1 MIKFFRKIRQ
11 NLLSEGKTG
20 KYIKYAIGEIVLVVI
35 GILIAL
41 SINNWN
47 EMRKASI
54 VEIEI
59 LKEIKSSLQK
69 DLDNLKGNSRTQN
82 GILRSQSLILNW
94 IEKDLDYEDSLSR
107 HFRNAT
113 NIGIFRPNASTFE
126 SLKQMGLRTITN
138 DSLRNKIL
146 NLYENE
152 YNSHSTIYNL
162 LIEEIDNLSAISY
175 KFFKLEGQPILK
187 FTLIDENKLKTNDEY
202 IYKLI
207 RMTDINSRYINY
219 YTPKVMNKISLTL
232 NAIDEEL
239 KNK

>member
-1 MIKFFRKIRQ
+1 MLTENKFSKY
-11 NLLSEGKTG
+11 LL
-20 KYIKYAIGEIVLVVI
+20 YAIGEIVLVVI

-69 DLDNLKGNSRTQN
+69 DLNNLKSNSATQN
-82 GILRSQSLILNW
+82 STLRSQSLILNW
-94 IEKDLDYEDSLSR
+94 IEKDLEYNDSLSN
-107 HFRNAT
+107 HFSSLNNLT
-113 NIGIFRPNASTFE
+113 IFRPNASTFE
-126 SLKQMGLRTITN
+126 SLKQMGLRTITD

-152 YNSHSTIYNL
+152 YNFHSTIYNN
-162 LIEEIDNLSAISY
+162 LIEEVDNLSVMNY
-175 KFFKLEGQPILK
+175 NFFKLEGYPRLK
-187 FTLIDENKLKTNDEY
+187 FTLIDENKFKTNDEY
-202 IYKLI
+202 IYKL
-207 RMTDINSRYINY
+207 RKLRNTNSRYINY
-219 YTPKVMNKISLTL
+219 FTQRVMNKISLTL